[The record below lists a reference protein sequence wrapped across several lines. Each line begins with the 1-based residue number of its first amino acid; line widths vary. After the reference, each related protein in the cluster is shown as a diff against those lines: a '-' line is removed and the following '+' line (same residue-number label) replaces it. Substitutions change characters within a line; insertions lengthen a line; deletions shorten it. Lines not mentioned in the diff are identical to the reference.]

1 MSIHTNLTN
10 PRSEITQ
17 NQKEMLFFIYEEGKL
32 ARDVYMNLA
41 KIYKNEDTFLLMQVI
56 EKNHMDLARDICNA
70 YGVETSSV
78 YEDMIG
84 KFDSPVLQT
93 LYDSCIETGSRSLH
107 DALEVCEFIE
117 LTDIEDLEHA
127 SIGMPNNVVS
137 VYNNLKKGNLNQ
149 LDFLQSV
156 IYRAA

>member
-1 MSIHTNLTN
+1 MSLYTN
-10 PRSEITQ
+10 PRPELTEDQ
-17 NQKEMLFFIYEEGKL
+17 QEMLFFIYEEGKL
-32 ARDVYMNLA
+32 ARDVYISLG
-41 KIYKNEDTFLLMQVI
+41 KIHKNEDTLPLMQI
-56 EKNHMDLARDICNA
+56 IAQNHMDMERALCNT
-70 YGVETSSV
+70 YGVETSSI

-93 LYDSCIETGSRSLH
+93 LYDSCIETGAMSRL

-117 LTDIEDLEHA
+117 LTGIEDLEHA
-127 SIGMPNNVVS
+127 SIGMPNEVAS

-149 LDFLQSV
+149 LDFLQSI

>member
-1 MSIHTNLTN
+1 MSLYTN
-10 PRSEITQ
+10 PTTELTED
-17 NQKEMLFFIYEEGKL
+17 QKEMLFFIYEEWKL
-32 ARDVYMNLA
+32 ARDVYMSLG
-41 KIYKNEDTFLLMQVI
+41 KIHKNEDTFSLMQMI
-56 EKNHMDLARDICNA
+56 EQNHMDLARDICNT

-78 YEDMIG
+78 YESMIG

-93 LYDSCIETGSRSLH
+93 LYDSCIETGSRSRL

-117 LTDIEDLEHA
+117 LTNIEDLGQA
-127 SIGMPNNVVS
+127 SIGMPNDVVS

-149 LDFLQSV
+149 LEFLQST

>member
-1 MSIHTNLTN
+1 MSLYTN
-10 PRSEITQ
+10 PNTELTED
-17 NQKEMLFFIYEEGKL
+17 QKEMLFFIYEEGKL
-32 ARDVYMNLA
+32 ARDVYMSLG
-41 KIYKNEDTFLLMQVI
+41 KIHKNEDIFSLMQI
-56 EKNHMDLARDICNA
+56 IDQNHMDLARDLCNT

-78 YEDMIG
+78 YEGLIG

-93 LYDSCIETGSRSLH
+93 LYDSCIETGSRSRL

-117 LTDIEDLEHA
+117 LTVIEDLEQA
-127 SIGMPNNVVS
+127 SIGMPNDVVS

-149 LDFLQSV
+149 LDFLQST

>member
-1 MSIHTNLTN
+1 MSKHTN
-10 PRSEITQ
+10 PRTELTAD
-17 NQKEMLFFIYEEGKL
+17 QKEMLFFIYEEGKL
-32 ARDVYMNLA
+32 ARDVYINLG
-41 KIYKNEDTFLLMQVI
+41 KIHKNEDTFSLMHTI
-56 EKNHMDLARDICNA
+56 EQNHMDLARVLCNT
-70 YGVETSSV
+70 YGIETSRV

-93 LYDSCIETGSRSLH
+93 LYDSCIETGSRSRL

-117 LTDIEDLEHA
+117 LTDIEDLEET
-127 SIGMPNNVVS
+127 SIGMPDDVVS
-137 VYNNLKKGNLNQ
+137 VYDHLKKGNLNQ